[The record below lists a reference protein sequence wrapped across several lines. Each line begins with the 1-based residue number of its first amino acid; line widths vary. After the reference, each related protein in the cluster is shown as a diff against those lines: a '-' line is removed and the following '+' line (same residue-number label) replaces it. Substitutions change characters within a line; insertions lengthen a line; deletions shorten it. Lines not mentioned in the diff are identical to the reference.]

1 MSFGRRPMQKGDV
14 ADISKFGPIHLTLIV
29 NSHGELYEGRIG
41 GIEQGELKHVVTAR
55 QYLAVI
61 LAETALSAVGRA
73 IIKGIDDDLAKAHT
87 RLNPALEG

>member
-1 MSFGRRPMQKGDV
+1 MNFRKQPMRPGDV

-41 GIEQGELKHVVTAR
+41 GIEQAQLNHVLTAR

-73 IIKGIDDDLAKAHT
+73 IVEGIDGDLAKAHA
-87 RLNPALEG
+87 RLKPPA